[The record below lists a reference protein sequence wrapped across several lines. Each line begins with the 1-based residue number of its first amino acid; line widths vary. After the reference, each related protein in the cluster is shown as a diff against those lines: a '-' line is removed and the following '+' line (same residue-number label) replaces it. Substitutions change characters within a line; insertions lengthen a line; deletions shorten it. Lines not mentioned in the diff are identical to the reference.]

1 MWERSKRWTSKMSS
15 LSTSFGWSEMYTHPK
30 RRVKI
35 ELSQEQDLDIVIF
48 YLPLSN
54 KKYDYISVDLTELL
68 SYKEI
73 VYLEKKLFDE
83 EIDEEDP
90 DLLRIGQF
98 IIEKFEPELVKKWFK
113 RKIIEFGKT
122 IKIFIT

>member
-1 MWERSKRWTSKMSS
+1 
-15 LSTSFGWSEMYTHPK
+15 MYTHPK